1 MLPIYRRTTSN
12 EHFSIENLARILLDS
27 DTAVSTGRLKV
38 CSTQPVQ
45 VCHKVTFLVDLNA
58 LDDPMD
64 IRADENGAWDRKG
77 SPVAYISLHK
87 NGGTTSV
94 YKRNKLG
101 CHSNHYKIARTYYPH
116 SSSPDFTR
124 IITTV
129 HGEYC
134 KDECMCMFSYPA
146 R

>member
-1 MLPIYRRTTSN
+1 MPIYRRTTSN

-45 VCHKVTFLVDLNA
+45 VCHVTFLVDLNA

-64 IRADENGAWDRKG
+64 IRDDENDAWDRKG

-94 YKRNKLG
+94 YEQNKLG
-101 CHSNHYKIARTYYPH
+101 CHSNHYKIARTYWH
-116 SSSPDFTR
+116 SSPDFTR

-129 HGEYC
+129 HGEHC
-134 KDECMCMFSYPA
+134 KGKCMCTPILLGS
-146 R
+146 

>member
-1 MLPIYRRTTSN
+1 MFYTTCPSLPQRY
-12 EHFSIENLARILLDS
+12 L
-27 DTAVSTGRLKV
+27 
-38 CSTQPVQ
+38 
-45 VCHKVTFLVDLNA
+45 LVDLNA

-64 IRADENGAWDRKG
+64 IRADEHGALDRKG

-101 CHSNHYKIARTYYPH
+101 CHSNHYKIARTYYRH

-129 HGEYC
+129 HGEHC
-134 KDECMCMFSYPA
+134 KDECRCMFSYPA